1 MNTPTA
7 AEGQPPR
14 EPTGYT
20 VQHRFVSYVSGPLLM
35 VDGVAGAGY
44 GDLVEIGT
52 PDGDRRRGRILE
64 LAGSRAVIQVL
75 GTTRGLDLARTTVA
89 LRGEAFR
96 LGVGDSLLGRVFDG
110 SGRPIDGEPAPLP
123 VAHADVNGLPIN
135 PVARS
140 YPDEFIE
147 TGVSAIDGLNTL
159 VRGQKLPIFSA
170 AGLPAME
177 LAAQIVGRAR
187 ATGED
192 GSTQPFVVVFG
203 AMGVTRRESAFYRRQ
218 FETSGALR
226 RTVAFINH
234 ADDPAIERLLTP
246 RLALTAAEYF
256 AYQRGMHVLVVLTD
270 MTSYCEALREISAA
284 RQEVPGRRGYPGY
297 MYTDLASIYER
308 AGRIHGRGGSVTQ
321 LIVLSMPDD
330 DITHPIPDITGYI
343 TEGQIVLSRE
353 LHRRAIA
360 PPIDVLP
367 SLSRLMNAGIGE
379 GRTRPEHRGLADQIY
394 ALYARG
400 RSLRRLV
407 AIVGEGALTD
417 EDRRHLSFADSF
429 ERSFVGQGS
438 GARTIGETL
447 ELAWEL
453 LEPFP
458 DHELRRLGSAALAA
472 RPVRDDRSEDAE
484 VHPIG

>member
-1 MNTPTA
+1 MTA
-7 AEGQPPR
+7 HHAAARR
-14 EPTGYT
+14 ETTRYT
-20 VQHRFVSYVSGPLLM
+20 IEHRSIAYVSGPLLII
-35 VDGVAGAGY
+35 DGVSGAGY
-44 GDLVEIGT
+44 GDLVEIDT

-64 LAGSRAVIQVL
+64 LDGSRAVVQVL
-75 GTTRGLDLARTTVA
+75 GTTRGLDLAQTSVR
-89 LRGEAFR
+89 LHGEAFR
-96 LGVGDSLLGRVFDG
+96 LGVGPGLLGRIFDG

-123 VAHADVNGLPIN
+123 AANDDVNGLPIN

-147 TGVSAIDGLNTL
+147 TGISAIDGLNTL

-177 LAAQIVGRAR
+177 LVAQIVERAR
-187 ATGED
+187 AASED
-192 GSTQPFVVVFG
+192 GGAQPFVVILG
-203 AMGVTRRESAFYRRQ
+203 AMGVTRRESAFYRRR
-218 FETSGALR
+218 FESSGALR

-246 RLALTAAEYF
+246 RLALTAAEHF
-256 AYQRGMHVLVVLTD
+256 AYEQGMHVLVVLTD

-308 AGRIHGRGGSVTQ
+308 AGRIHGRSGSVTQ

-343 TEGQIVLSRE
+343 TEGQIVLSRD
-353 LHRRAIA
+353 LHRRGIA

-367 SLSRLMNAGIGE
+367 SLSRLMNAGIGT
-379 GRTRPEHRGLADQIY
+379 GRTRAEHRGLADQVY

-400 RSLRRLV
+400 RSIRRLV

-429 ERSFVGQGS
+429 ERSFVGQGAT
-438 GARTIGETL
+438 ARAIGETL
-447 ELAWEL
+447 DVAWAL

-458 DHELRRLGSAALAA
+458 DHELTRLGSAALAS
-472 RPVRDDRSEDAE
+472 RPVRADGSDGSE